1 MIKKV
6 FDIIEKKLMKID
18 VLNGTKKIQDIFHQE
33 SIECFTVYDE
43 YIMVGVITK
52 DELVGAHPNRIAEDV
67 MSHKYIVVNY
77 DMCIWEVKQIFD
89 YNKKVSIVLVEKE
102 GQVIGYVT
110 RSILDIELGKHLDS
124 LTGLYKKEYMFY
136 HAFNFIR
143 QGKNATIIFLDLN
156 NFGCI
161 DKKYGHI
168 VGDMILKGVADILK
182 NCLEDDSYLCR
193 YAGDEFAIVSSNS
206 SNDCKL
212 LAENI
217 VKTIEEYPFFNN
229 IPVSAAVGITG
240 GRMKFKEVEEIFVFL
255 NDLVNVASL
264 ASTKAK
270 KDITTPVVIKN
281 IDETA

>member
-6 FDIIEKKLMKID
+6 FDIIEKKIMKID

-43 YIMVGVITK
+43 YIIVGVITK

-110 RSILDIELGKHLDS
+110 RSILEIELGKHLDS

-143 QGKNATIIFLDLN
+143 HGKNATITFLDLN

-168 VGDMILKGVADILK
+168 AGDMILKGVADILK
-182 NCLEDDSYLCR
+182 NCLEDGSYLCR

-206 SNDCKL
+206 SNHCKL

-240 GRMKFKEVEEIFVFL
+240 GRVKFKEDEEIFVFL

-281 IDETA
+281 IDEIA